1 MCRKI
6 EKFGLVK
13 YSTCPQR
20 KREGK
25 EENKD
30 KIDKNLYIPEIV
42 EVFFTEIIF
51 PVLIL
56 VQFIFIKR
64 VFI

>member
-42 EVFFTEIIF
+42 EEFLQKLFFLF
-51 PVLIL
+51 L
-56 VQFIFIKR
+56 F
-64 VFI
+64 